1 MPTEYLDRAT
11 ALSVGQH
18 WKASELVA
26 ALRKMRYEH
35 ATGRVGRGEYL
46 WSSSNGDAAEVGGGA
61 AGLTLSVHL
70 VHEDRVLDVSLQ
82 VVAAS
87 EDEGVDGVDGVDGGD
102 DGDEMEYGTFDL
114 DLDLDPGQLG
124 QTRDGASGGSGAGV
138 DGGLT
143 MVVRELQYRDS
154 GAAGDLAPVEAAEA
168 GTEALIQAV
177 LKQAAVTGQPAG
189 EAAQA
194 AEGGAVELLAPLSKA
209 EVRALKVAEL
219 RAACAERELST
230 DGLKPALAARLNAH
244 EARSVGRAAAAPAGT
259 GTWAEAAAGVEA
271 ASEGERPTHVVLYP
285 ASHYTA
291 GQEAHK
297 ERVLRDIAD
306 ECASAVAA
314 LLANGQVAEAERLRY
329 RTESDLA
336 DIAREGYCS
345 GMENYSRHLTGRQP
359 GEAPPTLLDYMPD
372 DWLFVVDESH
382 IAVPQLGAMYSGDH
396 SRKLKLVE
404 HGFRLPSALDNRPLK
419 GEEVWQRVPQAV
431 LVSATP
437 GAEVAL
443 CGPSPRLT
451 ELVVRPTG
459 ILDPEVHVID
469 VLALGGY
476 EDHLLAQIAARA
488 AVGERTLVT
497 CITKSSAEA
506 LSSFLNSHGVASL
519 ALHSGVKP
527 LERLRFLEE
536 LKSGRLDVLVGC
548 NLLREGLDLPEVS
561 LVCVLSADKQGLLRS
576 ATSLVQTIGR
586 AARHVNGAALLL
598 ALRAAASSH
607 LGCSLP
613 HARRWLQPPAR
624 TVAGAALLY
633 TDSGRTSEAMEQ
645 AIAETERRRARQ
657 LAFNAEH
664 GATPRPAGT
673 LLGAAG
679 TKPRSAERGGGGSI
693 FEMLR
698 SDKSGG
704 RSGDRGPPGGELE
717 GDDRAVY
724 DELRA
729 WRGQVAR
736 AGTRRRRPFMILTEA
751 AMQGIALA
759 RPSDMG
765 ELLEVKGIGPK
776 KAEQYGEAILQIV
789 RESKRVTLNGQEFEL
804 AC

>member
-1 MPTEYLDRAT
+1 M
-11 ALSVGQH
+11 
-18 WKASELVA
+18 
-26 ALRKMRYEH
+26 
-35 ATGRVGRGEYL
+35 
-46 WSSSNGDAAEVGGGA
+46 
-61 AGLTLSVHL
+61 
-70 VHEDRVLDVSLQ
+70 
-82 VVAAS
+82 
-87 EDEGVDGVDGVDGGD
+87 
-102 DGDEMEYGTFDL
+102 
-114 DLDLDPGQLG
+114 
-124 QTRDGASGGSGAGV
+124 
-138 DGGLT
+138 
-143 MVVRELQYRDS
+143 MVVRELQYRGS
-154 GAAGDLAPVEAAEA
+154 GTGGGLAPVGAAEA
-168 GTEALIQAV
+168 GAEALIQAV
-177 LKQAAVTGQPAG
+177 LKQAAVSGQPGG
-189 EAAQA
+189 EVAQT

-219 RAACAERELST
+219 RVACAERELST
-230 DGLKPALAARLNAH
+230 DGLKPALAARLNTH
-244 EARSVGRAAAAPAGT
+244 EARPAGRATAGAAGT
-259 GTWAEAAAGVEA
+259 GTRAEAAADVEA
-271 ASEGERPTHVVLYP
+271 VSEGERPAHVVLYP

-329 RTESDLA
+329 RTESDLV

-345 GMENYSRHLTGRQP
+345 GMENYSRHLTGRGP

-382 IAVPQLGAMYSGDH
+382 IAVPQLGAMYAGDH

-404 HGFRLPSALDNRPLK
+404 NGFRLPSALDNRPLK

-459 ILDPEVHVID
+459 ILDPEVHIVD

-476 EDHLLAQIAARA
+476 EDHLLAQIASRA

-506 LSSFLNSHGVASL
+506 LSGFLNSHGVASL

-536 LKSGRLDVLVGC
+536 LRSGRLDALVGC

-586 AARHVNGAALLL
+586 AARHVNGVALLL
-598 ALRAAASSH
+598 TPRVAAPRTLAAAPLSCLDGCSLLCLRLQARRCSTVTPAGPQRPWSRPSRRPTADVRSSWRSMRSTASSH
-607 LGCSLP
+607 
-613 HARRWLQPPAR
+613 ARPAR
-624 TVAGAALLY
+624 SWAP
-633 TDSGRTSEAMEQ
+633 Q
-645 AIAETERRRARQ
+645 
-657 LAFNAEH
+657 
-664 GATPRPAGT
+664 
-673 LLGAAG
+673 
-679 TKPRSAERGGGGSI
+679 
-693 FEMLR
+693 
-698 SDKSGG
+698 G
-704 RSGDRGPPGGELE
+704 RSR
-717 GDDRAVY
+717 
-724 DELRA
+724 
-729 WRGQVAR
+729 
-736 AGTRRRRPFMILTEA
+736 
-751 AMQGIALA
+751 A
-759 RPSDMG
+759 RPSAAAAARFSRCCAATSLAAAAAMAPT
-765 ELLEVKGIGPK
+765 IGGRL
-776 KAEQYGEAILQIV
+776 AASWRETTALCTMSCV
-789 RESKRVTLNGQEFEL
+789 RGAGRWRARAPGGGAPS
-804 AC
+804 

>member
-18 WKASELVA
+18 WKASELVG
-26 ALRKMRYEH
+26 ALRKMRYER

-46 WSSSNGDAAEVGGGA
+46 WSSSSGDATVGGGSA
-61 AGLTLSVHL
+61 ARLTLSVHL
-70 VHEDRVLDVSLQ
+70 MHEDRVLDVSMQ
-82 VVAAS
+82 VVANT
-87 EDEGVDGVDGVDGGD
+87 EGDGVDGVDGSDGGEAAGGTGKRSFGG
-102 DGDEMEYGTFDL
+102 GDEMEYGTFDL
-114 DLDLDPGQLG
+114 DLDLDLGHLG
-124 QTRDGASGGSGAGV
+124 QSRHGASGGSGAGV
-138 DGGLT
+138 DDGLM
-143 MVVRELQYRDS
+143 MVVRELQYRGS
-154 GAAGDLAPVEAAEA
+154 GTGGGLAPVGAAEA
-168 GTEALIQAV
+168 GAEALIQAV
-177 LKQAAVTGQPAG
+177 LKQAAVSGQPGG
-189 EAAQA
+189 EAAQT

-219 RAACAERELST
+219 RVACAERELST
-230 DGLKPALAARLNAH
+230 DGLKPALAARLNTH
-244 EARSVGRAAAAPAGT
+244 EARPAGRATAGAAGT
-259 GTWAEAAAGVEA
+259 GTRAEAAADVEA
-271 ASEGERPTHVVLYP
+271 VSEGERPAHVVLYP

-329 RTESDLA
+329 RTESDLV

-345 GMENYSRHLTGRQP
+345 GMENYSRHLTGRGP

-382 IAVPQLGAMYSGDH
+382 IAVPQLGAMYAGDH

-404 HGFRLPSALDNRPLK
+404 NGFRLPSALDNRPLK

-459 ILDPEVHVID
+459 ILDPEVHIVD

-476 EDHLLAQIAARA
+476 EDHLLAQIASRA

-506 LSSFLNSHGVASL
+506 LSGFLNSHGVASL

-536 LKSGRLDVLVGC
+536 LRSGRLDALVGC

-586 AARHVNGAALLL
+586 AARHVNGVALLL
-598 ALRAAASSH
+598 TPRVAAPRTLAAASLSCPD
-607 LGCSLP
+607 GCSLLCLRLQARRCSTVTP
-613 HARRWLQPPAR
+613 AGPQRPWSRPSRRPTADVRSSWRSMRSTASSHARPAR
-624 TVAGAALLY
+624 SWAP
-633 TDSGRTSEAMEQ
+633 Q
-645 AIAETERRRARQ
+645 
-657 LAFNAEH
+657 
-664 GATPRPAGT
+664 
-673 LLGAAG
+673 
-679 TKPRSAERGGGGSI
+679 
-693 FEMLR
+693 
-698 SDKSGG
+698 G
-704 RSGDRGPPGGELE
+704 RSR
-717 GDDRAVY
+717 
-724 DELRA
+724 
-729 WRGQVAR
+729 
-736 AGTRRRRPFMILTEA
+736 
-751 AMQGIALA
+751 A
-759 RPSDMG
+759 RPSAAVAARFSRCCAATSLAAAAAMAPT
-765 ELLEVKGIGPK
+765 IGGRL
-776 KAEQYGEAILQIV
+776 AASWRETTALCTMSCV
-789 RESKRVTLNGQEFEL
+789 RGAGRWRARAPGGGAPS
-804 AC
+804 

>member
-1 MPTEYLDRAT
+1 M
-11 ALSVGQH
+11 
-18 WKASELVA
+18 
-26 ALRKMRYEH
+26 
-35 ATGRVGRGEYL
+35 
-46 WSSSNGDAAEVGGGA
+46 
-61 AGLTLSVHL
+61 
-70 VHEDRVLDVSLQ
+70 HEDRVLDVSMQ
-82 VVAAS
+82 VVANT
-87 EDEGVDGVDGVDGGD
+87 EGDGVDGVDGVDGSDGGEAAGGTGKHSFGG
-102 DGDEMEYGTFDL
+102 GDEMEYGTFDL
-114 DLDLDPGQLG
+114 DLDLDPGHLG

-138 DGGLT
+138 DGGLM
-143 MVVRELQYRDS
+143 MVVRELQYRRP
-154 GAAGDLAPVEAAEA
+154 GAGGGLAPVEAAEA
-168 GTEALIQAV
+168 GAEALIQAV
-177 LKQAAVTGQPAG
+177 LKQAAVTGQPGG
-189 EAAQA
+189 EAAQT

-219 RAACAERELST
+219 RVACAERELST

-244 EARSVGRAAAAPAGT
+244 EAQPAGRAAAGAAGT
-259 GTWAEAAAGVEA
+259 GTRAEAAADVEA
-271 ASEGERPTHVVLYP
+271 ASEGERPAHVVLYP

-329 RTESDLA
+329 RTESDLV

-345 GMENYSRHLTGRQP
+345 GMENYSRHLTGRGP

-382 IAVPQLGAMYSGDH
+382 IAVPQIGAMYSGDH

-404 HGFRLPSALDNRPLK
+404 NGFRLPSALDNRPLK

-459 ILDPEVHVID
+459 ILDPKVHIVD

-476 EDHLLAQIAARA
+476 EDHLLAQIASRA

-506 LSSFLNSHGVASL
+506 LSGFLNSHGVASL

-536 LKSGRLDVLVGC
+536 LRSGRLDALVGC

-598 ALRAAASSH
+598 TLKVAAPRTLAVASLSCPD
-607 LGCSLP
+607 GCSLP
-613 HARRWLQPPAR
+613 CVRLQARRCSTATPAGPQRPWSRPSRRLNAGVRSSWRSMRSTASPHVRPAR
-624 TVAGAALLY
+624 SWAPQ
-633 TDSGRTSEAMEQ
+633 GRS
-645 AIAETERRRARQ
+645 RARSSVAAAARFSRCCAATSLVAAVAMAPTIGGR
-657 LAFNAEH
+657 LAASWRETT
-664 GATPRPAGT
+664 ALCTMSCV
-673 LLGAAG
+673 LGAGRWRARA
-679 TKPRSAERGGGGSI
+679 PGGG
-693 FEMLR
+693 
-698 SDKSGG
+698 
-704 RSGDRGPPGGELE
+704 
-717 GDDRAVY
+717 A
-724 DELRA
+724 
-729 WRGQVAR
+729 
-736 AGTRRRRPFMILTEA
+736 
-751 AMQGIALA
+751 
-759 RPSDMG
+759 PS
-765 ELLEVKGIGPK
+765 
-776 KAEQYGEAILQIV
+776 
-789 RESKRVTLNGQEFEL
+789 
-804 AC
+804 